1 MVRNIAIGVSVACLI
16 GGAAYAADEEVT
28 PKDDGAACTRQL
40 ASTEAALFD
49 RLGAKTLSEADI
61 DTINELLDEADA
73 SCTEGKTKAANRSL
87 TEANRM
93 LKEN

>member
-16 GGAAYAADEEVT
+16 GGAAYAADEDLT
-28 PKDDGAACTRQL
+28 AKDDGAACTQKL

-49 RLGAKTLSEADI
+49 RLGAETLSEADI
-61 DTINELLDEADA
+61 DIINELLAEADA
-73 SCTEGKTKAANRSL
+73 SCTQGKTKAANRAL